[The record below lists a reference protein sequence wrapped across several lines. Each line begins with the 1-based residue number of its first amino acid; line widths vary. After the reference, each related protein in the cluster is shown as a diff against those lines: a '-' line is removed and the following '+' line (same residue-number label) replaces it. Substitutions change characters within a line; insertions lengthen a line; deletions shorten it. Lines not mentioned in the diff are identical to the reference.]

1 MSMSKKEA
9 KYLKEYHN
17 LSMLEKLKY
26 NLSSNLFNTMKAK
39 KSVNGVQITFL
50 GAAKTVTGSKYLLEV
65 GKTKILV
72 DCGLFQGLYELRR
85 RNWNPLPINPK
96 NIDAVILTHAHLD
109 HSGYLPLLVKNGF
122 KGKIYCTPST
132 YDLCKVLLPDSG
144 FLQEED
150 ARYAKKHNFSKH
162 KNPKPLYTQKDAVA
176 TFKHFRLINF
186 NEEIKIS
193 NDISFN
199 IIHAG
204 HIIGAGSIIVNAN
217 GKKILFSGDLGR
229 YNSPIV
235 IEPDKIP
242 SVDYII
248 TESTYGDRKH
258 SEEDPMEKLDEIINK
273 TIAKGG
279 KIIIPAFSVG
289 RTQKI
294 LYYINKLKN
303 KGRIPDL
310 QVFLD
315 SPMSIKV
322 TSLVEDYEDE
332 EKLTRDEYEDIYK
345 SVKFCVTRQQ
355 SKKIFNYPE
364 PAIIISASGMAT
376 GGRVLHHIAN
386 YGPKPNCTILFAG
399 YQAEGTRGRD
409 LIDGKKEIKIHGD
422 LVKIRAK
429 VEKLPN
435 MSDHADVDEIITWLK
450 TMPTKPQKVFITH
463 GELEAS
469 EALSKRIQKE
479 LGWNVYIPD
488 YLEKEI
494 IK

>member
-1 MSMSKKEA
+1 MTKKEA

-26 NLSSNLFNTMKAK
+26 NLSSNLFNSIKSK
-39 KSVNGVQITFL
+39 KPVNDLQITFL
-50 GAAKTVTGSKYLLEV
+50 GAAKSVTGSKYLLEV
-65 GKTKILV
+65 GKTKVLV

-122 KGKIYCTPST
+122 RGKIYCTSST
-132 YDLCKVLLPDSG
+132 YDLCKILLPDSG

-150 ARYAKKHNFSKH
+150 ARYAKKHHYSKH

-176 TFKHFRLINF
+176 TFRYFKLINF
-186 NEEIKIS
+186 DEDIKIS
-193 NDISFN
+193 DDISFSV
-199 IIHAG
+199 IHAG
-204 HIIGAGSIIVNAN
+204 HIIGAGSIIVKAKD
-217 GKKILFSGDLGR
+217 KKILFSGDLGR
-229 YNSPIV
+229 PNSPIV
-235 IEPDKIP
+235 AEPDKIP
-242 SVDYII
+242 LVDYII
-248 TESTYGDRKH
+248 TESTYGDRLH
-258 SEEDPMEKLDEIINK
+258 SEKDPIEELDEIINK
-273 TIAKGG
+273 TVAKGG

-303 KGRIPDL
+303 QGRIPDL

-332 EKLTRDEYEDIYK
+332 EKLKRDEYEDIYK
-345 SVKFCVTRQQ
+345 SVKFCVTRDQ
-355 SKKIFNYPE
+355 SKKIFNYPQ

-409 LIDGKKEIKIHGD
+409 LIDGKKEIKMHGQI
-422 LVKIRAK
+422 VKIRAK
-429 VEKLPN
+429 VEKLSN
-435 MSDHADVDEIITWLK
+435 MSDHADANEIIEWLK
-450 TMPTKPQKVFITH
+450 SMPGKPKKVFITH

-469 EALSKRIQKE
+469 EALAQRIKKE
-479 LGWNVYIPD
+479 LGWETDIPD

>member
-1 MSMSKKEA
+1 MTKKEA

-26 NLSSNLFNTMKAK
+26 NLSSNLFNSIKSK
-39 KSVNGVQITFL
+39 KPVNDLQITFL
-50 GAAKTVTGSKYLLEV
+50 GAAKSVTGSKYLLEV
-65 GKTKILV
+65 GKTKVLV

-122 KGKIYCTPST
+122 RGKIYCTPST
-132 YDLCKVLLPDSG
+132 YDLCKILLPDSG

-150 ARYAKKHNFSKH
+150 ARYAKKHHYSKH

-176 TFKHFRLINF
+176 TFKYFKLINF
-186 NEEIKIS
+186 DEDIKIS
-193 NDISFN
+193 DDISFSV
-199 IIHAG
+199 IHAG
-204 HIIGAGSIIVNAN
+204 HIIGAGSIIVKAKD
-217 GKKILFSGDLGR
+217 KKILFSGDLGR
-229 YNSPIV
+229 INSPIV
-235 IEPDKIP
+235 AEPDKIP
-242 SVDYII
+242 LVDYII
-248 TESTYGDRKH
+248 TESTYGDRLH
-258 SEEDPMEKLDEIINK
+258 SEKDPIEELDEIINK
-273 TIAKGG
+273 TVAKGG

-303 KGRIPDL
+303 QGRIPDL

-322 TSLVEDYEDE
+322 TSLVED
-332 EKLTRDEYEDIYK
+332 IYK
-345 SVKFCVTRQQ
+345 SVKFCVTRDQ
-355 SKKIFNYPE
+355 SKKIFNYPQ

-409 LIDGKKEIKIHGD
+409 LIDGKKEIKMHGQI
-422 LVKIRAK
+422 VKIRAK

-435 MSDHADVDEIITWLK
+435 MSDHADANEIIEWLK
-450 TMPTKPQKVFITH
+450 SMPGKPKKVFITH

-469 EALSKRIQKE
+469 EALAQRIKKE
-479 LGWNVYIPD
+479 LGWETDIPD